1 MTVEVLAL
9 RGLPEIHAGDDLA
22 ALVEPALRAAGLRD
36 GDVLAVTQK
45 IVSKAE
51 GRVVPARGI
60 DWVAAETRRVVARR
74 EPIVITETRHGF
86 VCANAGVDA
95 SNVAEG
101 FVCLLPDDPDGSAAE
116 LRAAIADRLGVR
128 IGVVIT
134 DTFGRA
140 WRRGVVNVAIGCSG
154 LPALVD
160 LRGSADDRG
169 RELTSTI
176 VALADEIAA
185 ASGLAMPKAGRIP
198 AAIVRGVSMPV
209 EASPPGSTTGAAAL
223 VRPPDEDLFR
233 ESPLLSISARRTI
246 RSFGP
251 DGVPRL
257 AVEEAVRAAC
267 AAPAPHESIPW
278 LFVALDS
285 EPDRRRLLRSMRRRP
300 EDAVL
305 ESAPVLV
312 VPFVRLRG
320 SHHDTEYESVS
331 GERDTFLLSSGAAIQ
346 GLLLALHAQG
356 LASCWLSSPPF
367 LGDEAREALSLDDDW
382 MAMGIIAIGRPPDG
396 EPPARP
402 SLDLTAHLRFA

>member
-1 MTVEVLAL
+1 VTVEILPL
-9 RGLPEIHAGDDLA
+9 RDIPEVHAGDDLA
-22 ALVEPALRAAGLRD
+22 GLVEPALRAAGLRD

-45 IVSKAE
+45 IISKAE

-60 DWVAAETRRVVARR
+60 DWVAAESRRVLARR
-74 EPIVITETRHGF
+74 DEIVIAETRHGF

-101 FVCLLPDDPDGSAAE
+101 FVSLLPEDPDGSAEE
-116 LRAAIADRLGVR
+116 LRASIADRLGRR

-169 RELTSTI
+169 RELTATI

-198 AAIVRGVSMPV
+198 AAIVRGISMPV
-209 EASPPGSTTGAAAL
+209 EPGSPDSTIGASAL

-233 ESPLLSISARRTI
+233 ESPLSSISSRRAI
-246 RSFGP
+246 RSFEP
-251 DGVPRL
+251 DAVPRL

-267 AAPAPHESIPW
+267 AAPPHEATPW
-278 LFVALDS
+278 LFIALDS
-285 EPDRRRLLRSMRRRP
+285 EPARRRLLRAMRSASTEGLDRAP
-300 EDAVL
+300 LLVL
-305 ESAPVLV
+305 
-312 VPFVRLRG
+312 PFVRLPGHREAEHAG
-320 SHHDTEYESVS
+320 T
-331 GERDTFLLSSGAAIQ
+331 GAERDAFLLSSGAAVQ

-356 LASCWLSSPPF
+356 LASCWLPSPP
-367 LGDEAREALSLDDDW
+367 GRPEAMRKALSLDDEW
-382 MAMGIIAIGRPPDG
+382 TSTGIVAVGWPANDASPPPPPPDVA
-396 EPPARP
+396 E
-402 SLDLTAHLRFA
+402 HLRFG

>member
-1 MTVEVLAL
+1 MTVEVLGL
-9 RGLPEIHAGDDLA
+9 RGIPEIRAGDDLA

-51 GRVVPARGI
+51 GRVVPAQGI
-60 DWVAAETRRVVARR
+60 DWIAAETRRVVARR

-154 LPALVD
+154 LPPLVD

-185 ASGLAMPKAGRIP
+185 ASGLAMPKAGRVP
-198 AAIVRGVSMPV
+198 AAIVRGVSMPL
-209 EASPPGSTTGAAAL
+209 EASAPGSTTGAAAL

-233 ESPLLSISARRTI
+233 ESPLSSISSRRTV
-246 RSFGP
+246 RTFGP
-251 DGVPRL
+251 GGVPRP

-267 AAPAPHESIPW
+267 AEPGPHGAIPP

-285 EPDRRRLLRSMRRRP
+285 EPARRRLLGSTRP
-300 EDAVL
+300 ALSEDLDRAPLFVL
-305 ESAPVLV
+305 PL
-312 VPFVRLRG
+312 VRLAG
-320 SHHDTEYESVS
+320 ATEPA
-331 GERDTFLLSSGAAIQ
+331 GIAAERDALLLSSGAAVQ

-356 LASCWLSSPPF
+356 LASCWLPSPRVNP
-367 LGDEAREALSLDDDW
+367 EAIRAALSLDDGW
-382 MAMGIIAIGRPPDG
+382 MPAGIVAVGRPPGD
-396 EPPARP
+396 EPPPRP
-402 SLDLTAHLRFA
+402 PLELAEHLRFT